1 MLSAKAKYGMKA
13 MLSLA
18 MEPQPG
24 AVLGN
29 ELATRESIPKK
40 FLEQILLELKHR
52 GLLQTKRGRHGGY
65 LLTRKPS
72 EITVGEV
79 IRALDGP
86 IAPIPCVSQ
95 SAYVKCDECRDE
107 ATCGTRLVM
116 KQVRDAMARILDTTS
131 LADVARMI
139 AAASTTAGA
148 PEELPREAAEA
159 RRGKVAGLTLRFREP
174 RRPVR
179 R

>member
-13 MLSLA
+13 LLSLA
-18 MEPQPG
+18 MELQPRP
-24 AVLGN
+24 VLGSD
-29 ELATRESIPKK
+29 LAEREQIPKK

-52 GLLQTKRGRHGGY
+52 GLVQTKRGRHGGY
-65 LLTRKPS
+65 VLTRKPS
-72 EITVGEV
+72 DITVGEV

-95 SAYVKCDECRDE
+95 TAYVKCDECRDE
-107 ATCGTRLVM
+107 STCGIRLVM
-116 KQVRDAMARILDTTS
+116 KQVRDAMARILDTTT

-139 AAASTTAGA
+139 AAASTPIVQELAR
-148 PEELPREAAEA
+148 EESAQG
-159 RRGKVAGLTLRFREP
+159 RRTKEPDQAVRLRDP
-174 RRPVR
+174 RRPFR